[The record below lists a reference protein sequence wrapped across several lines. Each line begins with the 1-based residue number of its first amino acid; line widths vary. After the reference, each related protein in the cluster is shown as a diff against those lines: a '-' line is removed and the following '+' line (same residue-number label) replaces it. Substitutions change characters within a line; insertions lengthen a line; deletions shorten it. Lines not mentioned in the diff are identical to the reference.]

1 MNEHDTD
8 KLKQE
13 RSELSLLINK
23 GVFIEVS
30 RTVWRKKSGIIGL
43 IGKRHPVSE
52 TLKFIINEPTLSTL
66 DRISAEQVELGIS
79 EEALATG
86 DVIKEAKL
94 LTREHCRRMAKILA
108 LAILGEDY
116 DKCIQTGGRIRYEH
130 DDKKL
135 EELTELFFVNVK
147 PSRLL
152 KYCIFINTISNLG
165 DFTNS
170 IRLMSAARTTM
181 PIRVEENSVG

>member
-1 MNEHDTD
+1 MSEQDQ
-8 KLKQE
+8 LSAE
-13 RSELSLLINK
+13 RSELSLLIKK
-23 GVFIEVS
+23 GVFINVS
-30 RTVWRKKSGIIGL
+30 RTVWRKKSGIVGY
-43 IGKRHPVSE
+43 IGKRTAVPE
-52 TLKFIINEPTLSTL
+52 TLKFVINEPTLSTL
-66 DRISAEQVELGIS
+66 DRISAEQVELNIS
-79 EEALATG
+79 EEALQHG
-86 DVIKEAKL
+86 DMIKEAKM

-116 DKCIQTGGRIRYEH
+116 DICIQTGSRVRYEH

-147 PSRLL
+147 PSLLL

-181 PIRVEENSVG
+181 PIRVEENKEG

>member
-1 MNEHDTD
+1 MSE
-8 KLKQE
+8 QE
-13 RSELSLLINK
+13 INAERGELSLLIKK
-23 GVFIEVS
+23 GVFINVS
-30 RTVWRKKSGIIGL
+30 RTVWRRKRGILGYIS
-43 IGKRHPVSE
+43 KRTAVSE
-52 TLKFIINEPTLSTL
+52 SLKFVINEPTLSTL
-66 DRISAEQVELGIS
+66 DRIAAEQVELSLS
-79 EEALATG
+79 EESLASG

-116 DKCIQTGGRIRYEH
+116 DICIQQGSRVRYEH

-147 PSRLL
+147 PSQLI

-181 PIRVEENSVG
+181 PIRVEENSEV